1 MIISI
6 TITYQPDLATLRKQL
21 ESLRSQVA
29 SMWVIDNGSS
39 EAKLESLQRLC
50 KEFNVALQTLGYN
63 SGIAHAQNVGIAAAR
78 AEGATHIL
86 LMDQDSEA
94 SPSMVATL
102 AETLEAVPH
111 AAAAGP
117 STYDMRTGRSTF
129 FPIDFVKGYW
139 PKHWRPIN
147 GVFPQSV
154 EVAALISSGSL
165 IRISALPEEKP
176 MLEDWFIDHVDTE
189 WCFRIR
195 AKGWVLLGVPK
206 TQLKHQLGDK
216 ISQVWFF
223 GWKPVA
229 HHSPLR
235 DYYMFRNSVLLVKK
249 DYVPWRWKIY
259 LVARLFLFWTFFII
273 YTPQRLNRMKMT
285 AMGIFD
291 GIRGHVGQWK

>member
-1 MIISI
+1 
-6 TITYQPDLATLRKQL
+6 
-21 ESLRSQVA
+21 
-29 SMWVIDNGSS
+29 
-39 EAKLESLQRLC
+39 
-50 KEFNVALQTLGYN
+50 
-63 SGIAHAQNVGIAAAR
+63 
-78 AEGATHIL
+78 
-86 LMDQDSEA
+86 
-94 SPSMVATL
+94 
-102 AETLEAVPH
+102 
-111 AAAAGP
+111 
-117 STYDMRTGRSTF
+117 
-129 FPIDFVKGYW
+129 
-139 PKHWRPIN
+139 
-147 GVFPQSV
+147 
-154 EVAALISSGSL
+154 
-165 IRISALPEEKP
+165 

>member
-94 SPSMVATL
+94 TQSMVATL

-117 STYDMRTGRSTF
+117 S
-129 FPIDFVKGYW
+129 I
-139 PKHWRPIN
+139 
-147 GVFPQSV
+147 
-154 EVAALISSGSL
+154 
-165 IRISALPEEKP
+165 
-176 MLEDWFIDHVDTE
+176 
-189 WCFRIR
+189 
-195 AKGWVLLGVPK
+195 
-206 TQLKHQLGDK
+206 GD
-216 ISQVWFF
+216 Q
-223 GWKPVA
+223 
-229 HHSPLR
+229 
-235 DYYMFRNSVLLVKK
+235 
-249 DYVPWRWKIY
+249 
-259 LVARLFLFWTFFII
+259 
-273 YTPQRLNRMKMT
+273 
-285 AMGIFD
+285 
-291 GIRGHVGQWK
+291 